1 MTLKSWRNLGKAS
14 QHIVKRSL
22 DNRIVFCANCEANRL
37 LAVNSTGTLTCSSC
51 GSESWMYLSA
61 PLIANFKEYDEKKV
75 QEKITVDRYVH
86 ELDREII
93 FTPDE
98 ALV

>member
-61 PLIANFKEYDEKKV
+61 PIVANFKEYDEKKV
-75 QEKITVDRYVH
+75 QEKIIVDRYVH
-86 ELDREII
+86 KLESDII
-93 FTPDE
+93 FTPDG